1 MDGCLT
7 AESGRGESV
16 TTSDRMLLDEVPAG
30 RVIQLGQVI
39 DRVATKWA
47 AVPDFQQH
55 LYAMHE
61 PGRPTLPNQY
71 PGVSGA
77 SDTIFMSTHSG
88 THMDS
93 LSHVAVDGV
102 LFDGTRIDE
111 PGVQDEYG
119 GVRLRTRPNLAPIV
133 SRGILLDFAAL
144 HGVERLAHEHAIGV
158 AEFYECCRASG
169 VEVRPGDTVLFR
181 TGYDTITDDIDE
193 YVRMPLPGPDGEVA
207 RTLVRSGVVATGS
220 DTMPYEAAPGELNME
235 AHVELIVRAGVFI
248 FEMLDL
254 RELADSGSREFLFV
268 AAPLRLSGGTGSPV
282 NPLAIV
288 TV

>member
-1 MDGCLT
+1 MSNMSLSRDTLL
-7 AESGRGESV
+7 ASV
-16 TTSDRMLLDEVPAG
+16 AG
-30 RVIQLGQVI
+30 ARVIQLGQVI
-39 DRVATKWA
+39 DRIATKWS

-102 LFDGTRIDE
+102 MFDGTRIDE
-111 PGVQDEYG
+111 PGVQEEYG
-119 GVRLRTRPNLAPIV
+119 GVRLRTRPNLSPIV
-133 SRGILLDFAAL
+133 SRGILLDFAAF
-144 HGVERLAHEHAIGV
+144 HGVDRLPQEHTIRV
-158 AEFYECCRASG
+158 AEFGECCRASD
-169 VEVRPGDTVLFR
+169 VAIRPGDAVLLR
-181 TGYDTITDDIDE
+181 TGYDTIADDVDE
-193 YVRMPLPGPDGEVA
+193 YVRMPLPGPDGDVA
-207 RTLVRSGVVATGS
+207 KLLVRSGVVAAGS
-220 DTMPYEAAPGELNME
+220 DTMPFEAAPGELNMA
-235 AHVELIVRAGVFI
+235 AHVELIVKAGVFI

-254 RELADSGSREFLFV
+254 RELADSGAREFLFV

-282 NPLAIV
+282 NPLALV
-288 TV
+288 PV